1 MWFMIGFLAI
11 LGNDF
16 DLNFEKNEKKIISL
30 QSHFLMTKTRL
41 YNLVFF
47 LFNRNIGFI

>member
-16 DLNFEKNEKKIISL
+16 DLNFEKNKKKNYLIRIL
-30 QSHFLMTKTRL
+30 LFNAKNRL

-47 LFNRNIGFI
+47 LFNRNIGII

>member
-16 DLNFEKNEKKIISL
+16 DLNFEKMKKNYLIRISL
-30 QSHFLMTKTRL
+30 
-41 YNLVFF
+41 FF
-47 LFNRNIGFI
+47 N